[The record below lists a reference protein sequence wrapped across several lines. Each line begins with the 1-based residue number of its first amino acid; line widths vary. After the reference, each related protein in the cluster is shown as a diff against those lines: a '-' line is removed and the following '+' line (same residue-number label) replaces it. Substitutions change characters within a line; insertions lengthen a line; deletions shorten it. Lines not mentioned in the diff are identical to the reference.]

1 MTLVLYDIPTRFT
14 GICVKRNSAERAMIT
29 ILDFCIKAQIAQIQI
44 LLLLTSLHCS
54 LHFLPA
60 PNRYTCFSYF
70 QPSLPPSS
78 GGLVL
83 VQVESGGE
91 TAWRLGFITG
101 RLIVGGAQA
110 FSGFHFLKP
119 NWQN

>member
-1 MTLVLYDIPTRFT
+1 
-14 GICVKRNSAERAMIT
+14 MIT

-101 RLIVGGAQA
+101 NEKVLVGRG
-110 FSGFHFLKP
+110 K
-119 NWQN
+119 